1 MVADTLG
8 KGASPII
15 NTNDRRIGLGLLFA
29 AYMLSV
35 TDRMILSVLFEPIK
49 AEFNLSDTQL
59 GLLGGLT
66 FALFYASLGVPLA
79 KYADRNDRR
88 RLIAAC
94 LILFS
99 AMTAMSGLAASF
111 VMLVV
116 FRIFVGVGE
125 AGVNPASQSMVADYY
140 PAHQRS
146 LAMSTLT
153 AGGNVGMII
162 GFLAGGFISQIYGWR
177 AAFYFVG
184 LPGILLGLAILLFL
198 REPPRGGADAGEKGK
213 ASAQSTIT
221 DATKTMFSSPVLRQL
236 LAASTIAGMVT
247 YGILQWLPAYFAR
260 VHDLPQSKVGLVMAL
275 FIGVIGTIGT
285 LTGGRLTDILTRR
298 RVDLGVKMVALTQ
311 IAALP
316 LFIIGYMSATLQMS
330 LAFLVLPF
338 MVLTFFLGPSLALI
352 QTYAPIEMRS
362 LAAAIKMLCLNLIGL
377 SLGPLIVGLISDFL
391 EPSYGPRGLAVALS
405 CIPLFS
411 IWSAFHFWLA
421 GRAMLQLKQAEK
433 T

>member
-1 MVADTLG
+1 MLADTPD
-8 KGASPII
+8 KGALPTVDIK
-15 NTNDRRIGLGLLFA
+15 DRRIGLGLLFA

-49 AEFNLSDTQL
+49 AEFHLSDTQL

-66 FALFYASLGVPLA
+66 FALFYATLGVPLA

-111 VMLVV
+111 LMLVV

-184 LPGILLGLAILLFL
+184 FPGILLGLAILLFL
-198 REPPRGGADAGEKGK
+198 REPPRGGADVGDRGK
-213 ASAQSTIT
+213 ASAQATIM

-260 VHDLPQSKVGLVMAL
+260 VHELPQSKVGLVMAL

-285 LTGGRLTDILTRR
+285 LTGGRLTDILNRR

-316 LFIIGYMSATLQMS
+316 LFVIGYMSVTLQMS

-352 QTYAPIEMRS
+352 QTYTPIEMRS

-411 IWSAFHFWLA
+411 IWSAVHFWLA